1 MKPRVNVDLILVQ
14 VRVVHELLQDLH
26 LAAEHL
32 LYLIYL
38 LLTSETSTMILG
50 STCGSLIDTY
60 LIYMSLWLM

>member
-38 LLTSETSTMILG
+38 LLTSQTSTDPRLNLRIV
-50 STCGSLIDTY
+50 DRY
-60 LIYMSLWLM
+60 